1 MSNDINQS
9 GLDRRQFLRLGSV
22 AALGGAAYLGGV
34 LPGSVLASVTQQSVP
49 PRALSF
55 FNTHTAETLEL
66 VYFEHGEYLADALQ
80 AINRLLRD
88 HRTDEIKAID
98 VHLLD
103 LLFTITE
110 KLDAKQPLQVVSGFR
125 SPRSNAQLRRSGR
138 GVASKSYHMTGQAI
152 DIRIPDTSLR
162 NLRQVAIDL
171 KSGGVGYYP
180 RSGFVH
186 VDTGPIRTW

>member
-66 VYFEHGEYLADALQ
+66 VYFERGEYLADALQ

-88 HRTDEIKAID
+88 HRTDEIKTID

-110 KLDAKQPLQVVSGFR
+110 KLDAQQPLQVVSGFR
-125 SPRSNAQLRRSGR
+125 SPRSNAQLRSSGH
-138 GVASKSYHMTGQAI
+138 GVAKKSYHMTGQAI
-152 DIRIPDTSLR
+152 DIRIPETSLR
-162 NLRQVAIDL
+162 SLRQVAIDL
-171 KSGGVGYYP
+171 KGGGVGYYP

>member
-1 MSNDINQS
+1 MSNDINHS

-34 LPGSVLASVTQQSVP
+34 LPGSVLASVTPQSVP

-66 VYFEHGEYLADALQ
+66 VYFERGEYLADALQ

-88 HRTDEIKAID
+88 HRTDEIKPID

-110 KLDAKQPLQVVSGFR
+110 KLDAKQSLQVVSGFR

-162 NLRQVAIDL
+162 SLRQVAIDL

>member
-34 LPGSVLASVTQQSVP
+34 LPGSVLASVTQESVP
-49 PRALSF
+49 PRALSL
-55 FNTHTAETLEL
+55 FNTHTAETLDL
-66 VYFEHGEYLADALQ
+66 VYFERGEYLADALQ

-98 VHLLD
+98 VDLLD
-103 LLFTITE
+103 LLFTTTE

-125 SPRSNAQLRRSGR
+125 SPRSNAQLRRGGR
-138 GVASKSYHMTGQAI
+138 GVAKKSYHMTGQAI
-152 DIRIPDTSLR
+152 DIRLPDTSLR
-162 NLRQVAIDL
+162 SLRQVAVDL

>member
-1 MSNDINQS
+1 
-9 GLDRRQFLRLGSV
+9 
-22 AALGGAAYLGGV
+22 LGGAAYLGGV

-55 FNTHTAETLEL
+55 LNTHTAETLEL
-66 VYFEHGEYLADALQ
+66 VYFERGEYLADALQ

-88 HRTDEIKAID
+88 HRTHEIKAID

-103 LLFTITE
+103 LLFAITE
-110 KLDAKQPLQVVSGFR
+110 KLDTKKPLQVVSGFR

-138 GVASKSYHMTGQAI
+138 GVARKSYHMTGQAI

-162 NLRQVAIDL
+162 SLRQIAVGL